1 VRVRI
6 ANSKAMPSITYQSVR
21 KKVYPIDVI
30 KVSGDGIKVVSW
42 GKITN
47 VYTDQVNYKPY
58 KPEVQFCQVPGFG
71 KVEYQFLVSGK
82 GKLELEFTSRK
93 AGRLH
98 KTIDL

>member
-1 VRVRI
+1 
-6 ANSKAMPSITYQSVR
+6 M
-21 KKVYPIDVI
+21 DVI
-30 KVSGDGIKVVSW
+30 KVSGNGIKVVSG

-82 GKLELEFTSRK
+82 GKLEVEFTSRK
-93 AGRLH
+93 AGKIQ